1 MTIVTAEYGRGDKIR
16 FQVDPSIAYIEREIA
31 RATSVYEPKK
41 LPIAG
46 WRVLKDEEIPE
57 DRTFRNAWK
66 DTPKGIT
73 VDMAKA
79 REIHKNRLRSKR
91 APLLAALDTQ
101 YMRADEEGNAA
112 EKNRIA
118 KRKQELRDL
127 TADSSIA
134 RAKTPA
140 DLKAAIPR
148 AVRD

>member
-66 DTPKGIT
+66 DTPKGIK
-73 VDMAKA
+73 VDMKKA
-79 REIHKNRLRSKR
+79 REIHKGRLRSQR
-91 APLLAALDTQ
+91 APLLAALDTE
-101 YMRADEEGNAA
+101 YMRADEEGKVA
-112 EKNRIA
+112 EKKRIA
-118 KRKQELRDL
+118 KRKQELRDA
-127 TADSSIA
+127 TDHPPIA
-134 RAKTPA
+134 KAKTP
-140 DLKAAIPR
+140 DELKAAIPP
-148 AVRD
+148 VLEG